1 MLFAVESFS
10 FSFSFSFSL
19 CLEKMLVESKCDSE
33 EEMYFASEPLTLAM
47 SCAQS
52 AFPVDI
58 RT

>member
-1 MLFAVESFS
+1 MLFVVE
-10 FSFSFSFSL
+10 SFSFSFSL